1 MWAWFDVGLILT
13 NRGSL
18 QIALATLAIPSNLAG
33 NCLILLSPKM
43 AVDPRAGAPDL
54 WNSLCQRLVTV
65 HFR

>member
-33 NCLILLSPKM
+33 NCLILWGPKM
-43 AVDPRAGAPDL
+43 AVDTRAGAPGL
-54 WNSLCQRLVTV
+54 WDSLRQRLVAV